1 MDKLSGVISSNVLGI
16 HVRASLLRHITPPS
30 MFTPL
35 AMNPFSS
42 YLMDAAATAA
52 REEEDLMSPLQ
63 TSSQGNSL
71 PQQES
76 ESTIDIL

>member
-1 MDKLSGVISSNVLGI
+1 
-16 HVRASLLRHITPPS
+16 

-52 REEEDLMSPLQ
+52 REEDLVSPLQ

>member
-1 MDKLSGVISSNVLGI
+1 
-16 HVRASLLRHITPPS
+16 
-30 MFTPL
+30 
-35 AMNPFSS
+35 
-42 YLMDAAATAA
+42 MDAAAKAA